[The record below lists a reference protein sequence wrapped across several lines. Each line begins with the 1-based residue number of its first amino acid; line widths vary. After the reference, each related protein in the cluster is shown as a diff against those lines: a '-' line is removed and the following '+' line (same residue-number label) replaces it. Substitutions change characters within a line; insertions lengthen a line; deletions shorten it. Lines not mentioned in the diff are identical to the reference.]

1 MAAIPPRPAT
11 IRDVARAAGVSVGT
25 VSRSLNAPETVRA
38 KTLERV
44 RAAIVALGFKPDPR
58 AQSMRR
64 RNTLAV
70 GIIIDDISNP
80 VHAAIFTAAE
90 AVLRDRGFFV
100 RLVNTSGKARRE
112 AEAMD
117 ELQHGHVDGLIVTID
132 DEGDP
137 GCLERLRGLRVPCVL
152 LDRAADVPLDS
163 VATDH
168 AAGMQQAVDYLHELG
183 HRRIGLVTFGTEM
196 HPGRDRLRG
205 FRQAF
210 ADKGLP
216 CPLDLISAHALAA
229 GGSRSAAA
237 TAEPPDGARRRGQ
250 PDPRRRPERDPAGRI
265 ERARRS
271 LARDLR
277 PDRARRGLSRSDH
290 GHRPRPGRARPDRR
304 PFAAGAHRRARRQ
317 AAAARHAA
325 HEPDPGP
332 FLRGARP
339 PPDRRPPGLTS
350 PVQDSLARQRHPL
363 GRRRASAVAP
373 SAGK

>member
-64 RNTLAV
+64 RDTLVV

-100 RLVNTSGKARRE
+100 RLVNTSGNARRE

-137 GCLERLRGLRVPCVL
+137 GCLERLRGLRVPC
-152 LDRAADVPLDS
+152 
-163 VATDH
+163 
-168 AAGMQQAVDYLHELG
+168 
-183 HRRIGLVTFGTEM
+183 
-196 HPGRDRLRG
+196 
-205 FRQAF
+205 
-210 ADKGLP
+210 
-216 CPLDLISAHALAA
+216 
-229 GGSRSAAA
+229 
-237 TAEPPDGARRRGQ
+237 
-250 PDPRRRPERDPAGRI
+250 
-265 ERARRS
+265 
-271 LARDLR
+271 
-277 PDRARRGLSRSDH
+277 
-290 GHRPRPGRARPDRR
+290 
-304 PFAAGAHRRARRQ
+304 
-317 AAAARHAA
+317 
-325 HEPDPGP
+325 
-332 FLRGARP
+332 
-339 PPDRRPPGLTS
+339 
-350 PVQDSLARQRHPL
+350 
-363 GRRRASAVAP
+363 
-373 SAGK
+373 